1 MPLETLINAGFVDY
15 LILLIYFVFVLGIG
29 LAARHQVSDS
39 LDFFL
44 SGRSLPGWV
53 TGLAFVSANLGAVE
67 IMGMSANGARS
78 ASRRSITFGSAL
90 YPRWCSLASS

>member
-44 SGRSLPGWV
+44 SGRSLPG
-53 TGLAFVSANLGAVE
+53 L
-67 IMGMSANGARS
+67 
-78 ASRRSITFGSAL
+78 
-90 YPRWCSLASS
+90 SLIHI